1 MNTNNFK
8 YFEYKNKLLG
18 DTNADR
24 ILRNATAAV
33 QLNYLSHY
41 FRQSLKM
48 SLINCKVELKLKW
61 PKCFILSVLGTESAD
76 SNSNN
81 IVSARDNQKLSKFF
95 KTGCERSVY

>member
-18 DTNADR
+18 D
-24 ILRNATAAV
+24 RNATAAV

-81 IVSARDNQKLSKFF
+81 IVSARDN
-95 KTGCERSVY
+95 